1 MISSK
6 RRTLVVA
13 ALFTAVAL
21 LGAACSSNKSDTTS
35 AGGTTPAGATG
46 IDYASLSGTLNGSGS
61 TFQKA
66 FDEDAIAAFKD
77 VAPDVTVNYA
87 GGGSGKGKTDLASQ
101 VTQWAGSDSAVKD
114 ADLPTF
120 KGGAILYFPT
130 VAAPVTVSYNLSGV
144 DKLQLSP
151 ATLAQIFTGKV
162 TTWDAAPIA
171 ADNPGVTLPSTKI
184 VPTVRSDGSGTT
196 SAFTNYLKAAGG
208 SDWTIEASD
217 TPKWPTGFAT
227 GNGNSGVAQAIQQAP
242 GSIGYVDYSDA
253 VASKLTFAAI
263 KNQSGAYIAA
273 TLAGASA
280 ALDGAKINPNLTVN
294 ALNATG
300 ADAYPITTATYVIIY
315 QNQPDADHR
324 QRPQGL
330 DQLPAHRRAG
340 PGGTGANFAKL
351 SSSLQQ
357 QAVAQLCA
365 DHDRLGPPPASPDP
379 HHRNS

>member
-1 MISSK
+1 VISSK
-6 RRTLVVA
+6 RRTLATA
-13 ALFTAVAL
+13 ALVTALAL
-21 LGAACSSNKSDTTS
+21 FAAACGSSKSDTASTATS
-35 AGGTTPAGATG
+35 APAGASG

-77 VAPDVTVNYA
+77 VAPGVTVNYS

-130 VAAPVTVSYNLSGV
+130 VGAPVTVSYNLQGV

-162 TTWDAAPIA
+162 TTWNAPPIA
-171 ADNPGVTLPSTKI
+171 DDNPGVTLPSTAI

-208 SDWTIEASD
+208 SDWTIEAGD
-217 TPKWPTGFAT
+217 KPTWPTGFGT
-227 GNGNSGVAQAIQQAP
+227 GNGNAGVAQAIQQTP

-253 VASKLTFAAI
+253 VASKLALASI
-263 KNQSGAYIAA
+263 KNQ
-273 TLAGASA
+273 AGTYTAPSLASA
-280 ALDGAKINPNLTVN
+280 EAALQGAKVNANLTVN
-294 ALNATG
+294 ALNTSG
-300 ADAYPITTATYVIIY
+300 ADAYPITSATYVIIY
-315 QNQPDADHR
+315 QTQPDAGIGNALKGWVNYLLTDA
-324 QRPQGL
+324 QAL
-330 DQLPAHRRAG
+330 AE
-340 PGGTGANFAKL
+340 GANFAQL
-351 SSSLQQ
+351 PANLQQ
-357 QAVAQLCA
+357 QAVAQLSQMKI
-365 DHDRLGPPPASPDP
+365 G
-379 HHRNS
+379 

>member
-1 MISSK
+1 VIASK
-6 RRTLVVA
+6 RRLLAAA

-21 LGAACSSNKSDTTS
+21 VSAACSSNKSDSTT
-35 AGGTTPAGATG
+35 AGGTAPAGAN
-46 IDYASLSGTLNGSGS
+46 IDYAALSGTLNGSGS

-66 FDEDAIAAFKD
+66 FDEDAIAGFKE
-77 VAPDVTVNYA
+77 VAPNVTVNYA

-217 TPKWPTGFAT
+217 KPTWPTGFGT
-227 GNGNSGVAQAIQQAP
+227 GNGNNGVAQSIQQTP

-263 KNQSGAYIAA
+263 KNKAGTYTAA

-280 ALDGAKINPNLTVN
+280 ALDGAKVNANLTVN

-300 ADAYPITTATYVIIY
+300 ADAYPITAVTYVIIY
-315 QNQPDADHR
+315 QTQPDA
-324 QRPQGL
+324 GL
-330 DQLPAHRRAG
+330 GNALKGWVNYLLTDGQELAA
-340 PGGTGANFAKL
+340 GANFAKL
-351 SSSLQQ
+351 TSSLQQ
-357 QAVAQLCA
+357 QAVAQL
-365 DHDRLGPPPASPDP
+365 GQMKIG
-379 HHRNS
+379 